1 MPKKNPFDYL
11 KAKKGEKTYGEVK
24 HDPHLTLLAR
34 EFLMDFYRWEKEHDP
49 DLHKDDESRK
59 RLLDLIITYKEI
71 NKINRSTRRMN
82 KLLHKPVQG
91 GDAKAERVM
100 EAASK
105 GAKDAGGI
113 TVGILPSL
121 DKKEANEYIDIP
133 ITTGLGIGMRSELMI
148 QTVDCIV
155 MIGGKNGTL
164 KELSAAYMNKKP
176 IVIIRGSEGVAD
188 SIEKILFEG
197 KYLDERENVNILFA
211 DSPKEAIELL
221 VPLVSHK

>member
-11 KAKKGEKTYGEVK
+11 KAKKGEKTCGEVK
-24 HDPHLTLLAR
+24 HDPHLALLSR
-34 EFLMDFYRWEKEHDP
+34 EFLMDFYRWEKQHDP

-105 GAKDAGGI
+105 KAEEILAMLLGERPDLI
-113 TVGILPSL
+113 TTDKGKELAVLLMDLIEKPSDYIAVKGEIYKVNL
-121 DKKEANEYIDIP
+121 DTIDKFLSDRDRSTLAKEA
-133 ITTGLGIGMRSELMI
+133 LH
-148 QTVDCIV
+148 
-155 MIGGKNGTL
+155 
-164 KELSAAYMNKKP
+164 
-176 IVIIRGSEGVAD
+176 
-188 SIEKILFEG
+188 KIL
-197 KYLDERENVNILFA
+197 
-211 DSPKEAIELL
+211 
-221 VPLVSHK
+221 